1 MKTIYMVKKDATK
14 TYSEDNWILMSPK
27 EFRVFRQN
35 TDCTGRYFVQLDVC
49 EFGED
54 RIIAECEKKEA
65 QRYHAELV
73 ERMRNIQA
81 RKNRDI
87 KVFPFDVAY
96 EDGEEL
102 NGEDAIIDESCNVV
116 EEVIMKMTL
125 DTLQNAL
132 CSLSEEEYDLIDS
145 IFLSRIETEKTY
157 AKKNGYSQST
167 IHYRKQQILD
177 KLKKF
182 F

>member
-1 MKTIYMVKKDATK
+1 MKTIYMVKKDANK

-87 KVFPFDVAY
+87 IYSYPIGFPCSYYDFLVPGDNCLCV
-96 EDGEEL
+96 EL
-102 NGEDAIIDESCNVV
+102 GRFFNRRRRCRN
-116 EEVIMKMTL
+116 
-125 DTLQNAL
+125 L
-132 CSLSEEEYDLIDS
+132 CRTERIRHYDNRRQL
-145 IFLSRIETEKTY
+145 Y
-157 AKKNGYSQST
+157 ARLPFQ
-167 IHYRKQQILD
+167 RRR
-177 KLKKF
+177 
-182 F
+182 

>member
-1 MKTIYMVKKDATK
+1 MKTIYMVKKDANK
-14 TYSEDNWILMSPK
+14 TYSEDNWILMNPK
-27 EFRVFRQN
+27 EFRAFREN

-73 ERMRNIQA
+73 ARMRNIQA

-87 KVFPFDVAY
+87 KVFPFDVVY
-96 EDGEEL
+96 EDGDEL

-116 EEVIMKMTL
+116 EEVLLNMDL
-125 DTLQNAL
+125 ELLQKAL
-132 CSLSEEEYDLIDS
+132 FALSEDEYELIDV
-145 IFLSRIETEKTY
+145 IYLSNCETETSY
-157 AKKNGYSQST
+157 ARKKKVSQQ
-167 IHYRKQQILD
+167 YVNKKKKEILAF
-177 KLKKF
+177 LKRF

>member
-1 MKTIYMVKKDATK
+1 MKTIYMVKKDANK

-81 RKNRDI
+81 RKNRDT
-87 KVFPFDVAY
+87 K
-96 EDGEEL
+96 
-102 NGEDAIIDESCNVV
+102 
-116 EEVIMKMTL
+116 
-125 DTLQNAL
+125 
-132 CSLSEEEYDLIDS
+132 
-145 IFLSRIETEKTY
+145 TERVRC
-157 AKKNGYSQST
+157 Q
-167 IHYRKQQILD
+167 RC
-177 KLKKF
+177 F
-182 F
+182 